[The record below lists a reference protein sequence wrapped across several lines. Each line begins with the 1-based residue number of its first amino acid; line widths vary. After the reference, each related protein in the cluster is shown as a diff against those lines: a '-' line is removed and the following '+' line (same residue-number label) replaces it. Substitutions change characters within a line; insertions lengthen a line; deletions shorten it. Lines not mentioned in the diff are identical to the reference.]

1 MIKMHAIRL
10 NENNFNSMKNTF
22 RCKCPI
28 TSALDIIGDKWSLVV
43 IKLILFEG
51 KTTFKDFSESSESIA
66 TNILST
72 RLKMLE
78 DFGIIDKQKLPSN
91 RKTNIYTLTTR
102 GLSLVPV
109 LMELTFWSKQ
119 HVIEFNPDLNLDE
132 KLEWAE
138 ANKEQ
143 AFKQIRENYTKH
155 KQTILKTSKDE

>member
-1 MIKMHAIRL
+1 
-10 NENNFNSMKNTF
+10 MKNTF

-28 TSALDIIGDKWSLVV
+28 TSALDIVGDKWSLVV
-43 IKLILFEG
+43 IKQILFEG
-51 KTTFKDFSESSESIA
+51 KSTFKDFTESTESIA

-78 DFGIIDKQKLPSN
+78 DFGIIEKQKLPTN
-91 RKTNIYTLTTR
+91 RKTNIYTLTVK

-119 HVIEFNPDLNLDE
+119 HIVEFNPGLNLDE

-138 ANKEQ
+138 ANKKE
-143 AFKQIRENYTKH
+143 AFKLITENYNKY
-155 KQTILKTSKDE
+155 KQSLLKNNNDE

>member
-1 MIKMHAIRL
+1 
-10 NENNFNSMKNTF
+10 MKNTF

-28 TSALDIIGDKWSLVV
+28 TSALDIVGDKWSLVV
-43 IKLILFEG
+43 IKQILFEG
-51 KTTFKDFSESSESIA
+51 KSTFKDFAESTESIA

-78 DFGIIDKQKLPSN
+78 GFGIIEKQKLPTN
-91 RKTNIYTLTTR
+91 RKTNIYTLTDK

-119 HVIEFNPDLNLDE
+119 HVIEFNPGLNLDE

-138 ANKEQ
+138 ANKEE
-143 AFKQIRENYTKH
+143 AFKQITDNYRKYKH
-155 KQTILKTSKDE
+155 SLLTI